1 MVSRTSTIEFL
12 EVMKMKTY
20 EEKKEDLQK
29 LCEAFKQLD
38 ANGRAIAMGAI
49 TCMLAKQQMDEN
61 KKEAS

>member
-1 MVSRTSTIEFL
+1 
-12 EVMKMKTY
+12 MKTY